1 MNLLKS
7 TGTFGFFTIISRLL
21 GYLRD
26 ILIAVFLGTGV
37 LADAFFVAFRIPN
50 TFRRL
55 FSEGTFNAAFVPS
68 YSSEI
73 TKGKAKSNK
82 FANDIF
88 NLLFLGLF
96 FLVLIIQIFMPA
108 FVSIIAPGFIDDFDK
123 MELAISLTRI
133 TFPFLF
139 FISLASFFSAIL
151 NSHNK
156 FAATSAAPIVLN
168 IVLIVILFFSKYL
181 GDELV
186 YYLSYGVSLAGILQL
201 LFLYKFVIKF
211 YSLKFNFRIAS
222 IKGNNKVKIFFKKL
236 LPSIFSSGVTQIN
249 ILVGTIIASFQAS
262 AVSYLYYADRIYQ
275 INLAIAGIAIGV
287 VVLPQLSKHI
297 RSKKKDKILLIQNK
311 ALELSLFLSLPASV
325 ALLLGSENIISALFG
340 YGSFSEIAAQNSAK
354 ALYYFAL
361 GLPAFSL
368 IKIFSSFFFANH
380 DTKTPFYISLVSV
393 ILNII
398 ISVYYFNKIGFVII
412 PIATSISSWFNGIFL
427 FIFLKNK
434 NLFKFNNEFIVRFI
448 KIIIASLSM
457 GVFFNFLL
465 IYFQNQLAF
474 DQNLKSF
481 YLILSVVMGLL
492 FYLFVSYWIKAFK
505 ISDFKLNY

>member
-1 MNLLKS
+1 MNLVKS

-26 ILIAVFLGTGV
+26 ILIAIFLGTGV
-37 LADAFFVAFRIPN
+37 LADVFFVAFRIPN

-73 TKGKAKSNK
+73 IKGKNQSNK
-82 FANDIF
+82 FANNIF

-96 FLVLIIQIFMPA
+96 FLVLIVQIFMPA
-108 FVSIIAPGFIDDFDK
+108 FVSIIAPGFVDNVNK
-123 MELAISLTRI
+123 MEIAINLTRI

-156 FAATSAAPIVLN
+156 FAAASSAPIILN
-168 IVLIVILFFSKYL
+168 IILIGILFFSKSL

-201 LFLYKFVIKF
+201 LFLYKFVSKF
-211 YSLKFNFRIAS
+211 YYLKFNFK
-222 IKGNNKVKIFFKKL
+222 IKIDNKVKIFFKKL

-249 ILVGTIIASFQAS
+249 ILVGTIIASFQTS

-287 VVLPQLSKHI
+287 VILPQLSKHI
-297 RSKKKDKILLIQNK
+297 LSKKKNKILLIQNK
-311 ALELSLFLSLPASV
+311 ALELSLFLSVPASF
-325 ALLLGSENIISALFG
+325 ALVLGSESIVSALFG
-340 YGSFSEIAAQNSAK
+340 YGSFDEVAVQNSAK

-380 DTKTPFYISLVSV
+380 NTKIPFYISLISV

-398 ISVYYFNKIGFVII
+398 ISIYFFNEIGFIII
-412 PIATSISSWFNGIFL
+412 PIATTISSWFNGLLL
-427 FIFLKNK
+427 FIVLKNE
-434 NLFKFNNEFIVRFI
+434 NLFKFNKIFITRFF
-448 KIIIASLSM
+448 KIIIASILM
-457 GVFFNFLL
+457 GIFLNFLL
-465 IYFQNQLAF
+465 TYFQNELAF
-474 DQNLKSF
+474 NQNIKSF
-481 YLILSVVMGLL
+481 YLILCIVLGLF

-505 ISDFKLNY
+505 VSDIKLKY